1 MTYWLVDEEPWR
13 TRRRLSII
21 EPEPTSASPQPPAPQ
36 PSLSPSNY
44 HTEPMVHEVPRMLD
58 NIPHQLD
65 ESPCELEPV
74 DSSPSTWLLADENC
88 PAIAEN
94 ESFHQMVIPNGL
106 DCMVDGDD
114 NDKEN
119 PVGSYVISPMHVARR
134 LSNIHNQSD
143 SSSFKGCQV
152 VEQGDDIKRPLQS
165 PRYRSAPIITSY
177 HRDSSPS
184 IPLRTTSPQSC
195 V

>member
-21 EPEPTSASPQPPAPQ
+21 EPEPSASPQLPPSA
-36 PSLSPSNY
+36 Y
-44 HTEPMVHEVPRMLD
+44 HTEPVVHEVPRMLD
-58 NIPHQLD
+58 NIPQLD
-65 ESPCELEPV
+65 ESPSELEPV

-106 DCMVDGDD
+106 DCMDGDD

-119 PVGSYVISPMHVARR
+119 PVGSYIISPMHVARR

-152 VEQGDDIKRPLQS
+152 GDQGDDIKRPLQS

>member
-13 TRRRLSII
+13 TRRRLSVI
-21 EPEPTSASPQPPAPQ
+21 EPEPVSMSSQPPPQPIPTA
-36 PSLSPSNY
+36 Y
-44 HTEPMVHEVPRMLD
+44 RTEPVVHEVPCMLD
-58 NIPHQLD
+58 HIPQLD
-65 ESPCELEPV
+65 EPSLELEPV

-88 PAIAEN
+88 PAIAKN

-106 DCMVDGDD
+106 DCMDGDD

-119 PVGSYVISPMHVARR
+119 PIGSYVISPMHVARQ

-143 SSSFKGCQV
+143 ASFKGCHIGD
-152 VEQGDDIKRPLQS
+152 QGDDIKRPLQS